1 MAEMVGPPKELF
13 DAARELAAAVEQL
26 QDSSL
31 ESSVGIDALAAQ
43 MKEQNKI
50 AQADKTDQEN
60 IDRLNELVKTTKLGD
75 SEGKAAAFALKQ
87 EFKDSNDRLQRAIE
101 LGDDETI
108 ALEKESQLRIL
119 EGAESEENRREAA
132 KATNKQSKLLG
143 NISKG
148 IGGLVGFAKDNAIVA
163 GGGVFAALALF
174 NPELMEKIVNKLVEI
189 LSNAMKIIDNI
200 VNGDIEGALTI
211 FKENF
216 VEFGSIF
223 ALLFG
228 GKLIKMIGTIAK
240 VFPKIR
246 AAFLLFQTT
255 FIGQYISGM
264 MLHFKEMMRA
274 LGGKLIQGV
283 RLLTSLA
290 GAFRVTMMTAIIPAM
305 LSALTGILTSMGA
318 AIIPLLPAI
327 GIGLA
332 IAAVVGLIALG
343 LTKLRDALGFSSV
356 FDLMLLGAAYLKDGF
371 AHIANFFIK
380 IAKKIAGLGTR
391 LLEAFGIEV
400 PDFVKKLEGA
410 ELMATDNAAKK
421 KIELRQKAEEEKV
434 EQAAKE
440 LELAK
445 QENTTGDDMSDMSD
459 INAFLA
465 EQDMKNNTAPPTVI
479 QQRGGD
485 VVTNTSNTAVRSYN
499 RKRGWNT
506 DRISSS
512 YA

>member
-1 MAEMVGPPKELF
+1 
-13 DAARELAAAVEQL
+13 
-26 QDSSL
+26 
-31 ESSVGIDALAAQ
+31 
-43 MKEQNKI
+43 
-50 AQADKTDQEN
+50 
-60 IDRLNELVKTTKLGD
+60 
-75 SEGKAAAFALKQ
+75 
-87 EFKDSNDRLQRAIE
+87 
-101 LGDDETI
+101 
-108 ALEKESQLRIL
+108 
-119 EGAESEENRREAA
+119 
-132 KATNKQSKLLG
+132 
-143 NISKG
+143 
-148 IGGLVGFAKDNAIVA
+148 
-163 GGGVFAALALF
+163 
-174 NPELMEKIVNKLVEI
+174 
-189 LSNAMKIIDNI
+189 
-200 VNGDIEGALTI
+200 
-211 FKENF
+211 
-216 VEFGSIF
+216 
-223 ALLFG
+223 
-228 GKLIKMIGTIAK
+228 
-240 VFPKIR
+240 
-246 AAFLLFQTT
+246 
-255 FIGQYISGM
+255 
-264 MLHFKEMMRA
+264 
-274 LGGKLIQGV
+274 
-283 RLLTSLA
+283 
-290 GAFRVTMMTAIIPAM
+290 MTAIIPAM

-421 KIELRQKAEEEKV
+421 KIELRQKAEEERA

-440 LELAK
+440 LELEK

-465 EQDMKNNTAPPTVI
+465 EQDMKNNTAAPTVI

-485 VVTNTSNTAVRSYN
+485 VVTNTSNTAVKSY
-499 RKRGWNT
+499 RRPRGWNT
-506 DRISSS
+506 NSISSS